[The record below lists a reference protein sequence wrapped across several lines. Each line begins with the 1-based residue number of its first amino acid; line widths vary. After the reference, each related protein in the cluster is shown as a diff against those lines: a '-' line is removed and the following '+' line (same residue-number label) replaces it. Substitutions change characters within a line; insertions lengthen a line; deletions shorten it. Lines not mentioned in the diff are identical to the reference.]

1 MSVSHA
7 AVAAAIFTSGVFVN
21 VPSPASTPSPAAAD
35 ELPDA
40 GILAAA
46 PFRFK
51 ADREIFNVSRK
62 RPSIR
67 ASLWNANNG
76 SPRIRKSHTAICRG
90 RANRFKRRTFNFRIK
105 RSGR

>member
-21 VPSPASTPSPAAAD
+21 MPSPASTPSPATAD
-35 ELPDA
+35 KLPDV

-51 ADREIFNVSRK
+51 ADREIFK
-62 RPSIR
+62 RLPETPVDPRFFMEREQWKPTDSEIAHR
-67 ASLWNANNG
+67 NLWAPGESL
-76 SPRIRKSHTAICRG
+76 
-90 RANRFKRRTFNFRIK
+90 
-105 RSGR
+105 